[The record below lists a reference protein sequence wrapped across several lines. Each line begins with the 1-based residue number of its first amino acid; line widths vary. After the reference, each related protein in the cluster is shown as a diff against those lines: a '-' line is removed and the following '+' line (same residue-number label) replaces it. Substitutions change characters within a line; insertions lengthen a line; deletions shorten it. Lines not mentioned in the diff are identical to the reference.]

1 MIEGSVLQLLI
12 GKDALR
18 AMGADISFADD
29 TFKSEKLGI
38 SPKRL
43 NETDG
48 GHYAMPIF
56 PRDGWK
62 PPSTTTGTTS
72 DVVFRVRSK
81 VQEALM
87 TVRS

>member
-1 MIEGSVLQLLI
+1 MQLLI

-29 TFKSEKLGI
+29 TSKSEKLGI

-62 PPSTTTGTTS
+62 PPSIPSEATS
-72 DVVFRVRSK
+72 DVVFGSDPRSRRV
-81 VQEALM
+81 
-87 TVRS
+87 

>member
-1 MIEGSVLQLLI
+1 MLQLLI

-18 AMGADISFADD
+18 AMGADINFAED

-38 SPKRL
+38 SPRRL

-48 GHYAMPIF
+48 GHCAMPIF

-62 PPSTTTGTTS
+62 PPSVPSEATT
-72 DVVFRVRSK
+72 DAVFR
-81 VQEALM
+81 AL
-87 TVRS
+87 S